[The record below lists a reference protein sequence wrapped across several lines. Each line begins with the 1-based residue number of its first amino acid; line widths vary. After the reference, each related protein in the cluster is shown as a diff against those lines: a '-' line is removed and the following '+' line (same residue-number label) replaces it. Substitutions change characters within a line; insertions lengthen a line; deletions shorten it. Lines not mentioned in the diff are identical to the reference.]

1 MNYII
6 CSYDTHSSI
15 SDKLQRKNFERPQ
28 IVQDLEL
35 KKHGLEWFV
44 REPHAFTPLKD
55 DSRYLLL
62 GSEYVSCKLPVHL
75 IKRHD

>member
-1 MNYII
+1 MITISINWNPYNRKDI
-6 CSYDTHSSI
+6 CN
-15 SDKLQRKNFERPQ
+15 RKNFARPQ
-28 IVQDLEL
+28 IVKDLEL

-62 GSEYVSCKLPVHL
+62 GSEYVACTVCTVTCTVFS
-75 IKRHD
+75 